1 MRNDVKIIYMLE
13 DPMQVAIVKD
23 SRVFTSAQM
32 QALVNTWITKGL
44 LIKAEESILPNGFV
58 RHRLI
63 RKKDQG
69 EA

>member
-1 MRNDVKIIYMLE
+1 MRNDVKIVYMLE
-13 DPMQVAIVKD
+13 DPMQVEVVKN
-23 SRVFTSAQM
+23 SRVNTSAQM
-32 QALVNTWITKGL
+32 QALVNSWITRGL
-44 LIKAEESILPNGFV
+44 LIKAEESVLPNGMI